1 MAGHP
6 ICPRTLIWP
15 RRLCARSRSDRRI
28 RSRRR
33 VAAYD
38 GARDSACRPPV
49 QPPPL
54 RPSAADERDIL
65 SESFGGSGLLEQLNS
80 SARVVGQR
88 KDLVEIDLWLHAVA
102 LDDALEPR
110 PGVERLGVLDAI
122 PLVHAARPAA
132 FGPNQPVPSTS

>member
-1 MAGHP
+1 MPASENLH
-6 ICPRTLIWP
+6 
-15 RRLCARSRSDRRI
+15 RSRSDRRI

-49 QPPPL
+49 QPPP

-122 PLVHAARPAA
+122 PLVV
-132 FGPNQPVPSTS
+132 PVKPEHPL